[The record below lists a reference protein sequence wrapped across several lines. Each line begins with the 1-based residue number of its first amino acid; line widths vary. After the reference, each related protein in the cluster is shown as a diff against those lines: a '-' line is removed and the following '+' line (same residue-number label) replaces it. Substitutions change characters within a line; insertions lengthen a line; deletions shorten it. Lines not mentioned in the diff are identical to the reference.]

1 MVDAGEPTGPE
12 IIAGEYALGV
22 LEGEE
27 LATAQRLFLSDRHFA
42 ELVDWWRY
50 HLARMAEAAGEYE
63 PSADVW
69 PAIARQLGTQTD
81 GQAAPAELQ
90 RPQARGLSGWNL
102 GAAMAGVAAIA
113 AVATY
118 TLTRPSGEMPTPVET
133 LAPAPAA
140 GDRLIAQLGSED
152 GALSLSGL
160 VDAQASRISLAIAGF
175 APGIGEAP
183 ELWVVPAGG
192 APQSLGRIP
201 ESGSFSRT
209 LTQEERGLLV
219 PGASLAVTYE
229 DSGSIPNTAPT
240 TDILLLGGLTEV

>member
-42 ELVDWWRY
+42 ERVDWWRH

-81 GQAAPAELQ
+81 GQAAPAELR

-118 TLTRPSGEMPTPVET
+118 TLTRPSGEIPTPVET
-133 LAPAPAA
+133 SAPAPAA

-175 APGIGEAP
+175 APGNGEAP

-192 APQSLGRIP
+192 APRSLGLIP
-201 ESGSFSRT
+201 ASGSFERD
-209 LTQEERGLLV
+209 LTPEEAALLNE
-219 PGASLAVTYE
+219 GASLAVTYE
-229 DSGSIPNTAPT
+229 DASNAPHEAPGS
-240 TDILLLGGLTEV
+240 DILVIGALSRV